1 MSSTITPEPTG
12 TSAVFAK
19 AVVAAGAGAPD
30 DAGPD
35 AGAGAELADEAAGLF
50 P

>member
-30 DAGPD
+30 DPGPD
-35 AGAGAELADEAAGLF
+35 AEPADGVGGAAGLF